1 MAVPRQRSRVEIN
14 PRLNRLLRRL
24 PEDCTDELKREVREA
39 AELVHYEALKR
50 VPVDTGALAQALRMR
65 IGSRGLSA
73 EIGYSK
79 RRWKRAWDMAGWRA
93 RFIEYGTKGYFPG
106 DTRRT
111 AGSKTT
117 KKIKRYIPPRPA
129 RPFLRPAYQAAL
141 LVIRPRLARALIKA
155 LDKAGRGV

>member
-1 MAVPRQRSRVEIN
+1 MAAPRRRSRVEIN

-106 DTRRT
+106 QVRRS
-111 AGSKTT
+111 GKST
-117 KKIKRYIPPRPA
+117 KKIRRLIPPRPA
-129 RPFLRPAYQAAL
+129 VRFLGKGYEAAL